1 MDESGDLGFDFTKQK
16 TSAYFIITF
25 LLLIHKRPAEK
36 IIKHF
41 FRKLSLKKRKSKKGC
56 LHSHKENHQTRIDI
70 LSELLN
76 KELKIISII
85 LDKKISIILDKKI
98 SHKNSYRKKHSLYNI
113 VTVEL
118 LNKAYDKKLID
129 RERKVNLIASR
140 RETNKYL
147 NEGFKILVE
156 NLNITVEIKTPS
168 EEKCLQLVDFVSWAI
183 FRKYEF
189 GDNRYYELIKNII
202 AEEIKFTL

>member
-1 MDESGDLGFDFTKQK
+1 MVFIFMDESGDLGFDFTKQK

-76 KELKIISII
+76 KELKI
-85 LDKKISIILDKKI
+85 ISIILDKKI

-183 FRKYEF
+183 FRQHEF
-189 GDNRYYELIKNII
+189 GDNRYYDLIKNII
-202 AEEIKFTL
+202 EEEIKFTL